1 MISYLPYAVILLLV
15 IALLILVYIII
26 RNRGL
31 VELRARELNNAWKR
45 SEYEELRKTLL
56 DEVTSRAHQEAELLL
71 SEWQEKEEQRIRK
84 DAASRSKAVVKG
96 KFTEQLVPWFPDFPY
111 NPSDARF
118 LGSPVDFIIFDGI
131 SEGSLREVVF
141 TEVKT
146 GKSVLNERERMI
158 ARVINENKVS
168 FRIIRKE

>member
-1 MISYLPYAVILLLV
+1 MISYLPYGLISFLV
-15 IALLILVYIII
+15 IALLILVYFLI

-31 VELRARELNNAWKR
+31 IELRAREMNDAWKR
-45 SEYEELRKTLL
+45 CEYEELRRTLL
-56 DEVTSRAHQEAELLL
+56 DEVAGRAHQQAEFLF

-96 KFTEQLVPWFPDFPY
+96 KFTEQLVPWLPDFPY

-118 LGSPVDFIIFDGI
+118 LGSPVDFIVFDGI
-131 SEGSLREVVF
+131 SEGSLREIVF

-146 GKSVLNERERMI
+146 GRSMLNERERMI
-158 ARVINENKVS
+158 SRAISEKKVS
-168 FRIIRKE
+168 FQIIRKE